1 MEILKVITSILFVVV
16 CIALIL
22 FVLIQQPKQSGLS
35 SSMGTGKDFFGG
47 RGFEGGLVKSPPLW
61 VCLLLCWRCC
71 FRSLAAKE
79 RG

>member
-1 MEILKVITSILFVVV
+1 MEILKIIASILFVVV

-47 RGFEGGLVKSPPLW
+47 RGFEGGLVKITSALG
-61 VCLLLCWRCC
+61 VSFIVLALLLSFLSR
-71 FRSLAAKE
+71 
-79 RG
+79 